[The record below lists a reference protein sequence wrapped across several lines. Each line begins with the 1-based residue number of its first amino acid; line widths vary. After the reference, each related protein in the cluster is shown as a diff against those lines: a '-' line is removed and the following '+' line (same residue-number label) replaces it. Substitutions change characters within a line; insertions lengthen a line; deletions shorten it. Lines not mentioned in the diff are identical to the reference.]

1 MQSMLDAI
9 DQTTGEGRRDF
20 VLLSFL
26 FNTGA
31 RVSEAVGLQ
40 ACDLRLAP
48 PAIVFLKGKGS
59 KERVCPVSPE
69 TARALR
75 EYLEAQ
81 EIGPRKHGRSSIT
94 RGYPLTRFGVR
105 WILQKHVRQAARHV
119 PSLKSKRLHPHSL
132 RHGTAIHLLRSGVDL
147 SMIAHWLGH
156 ASVNTTYKYLSL
168 NLEAKYGK
176 PWPRPSQSWGV
187 TATPV
192 AGAQIEI

>member
-1 MQSMLDAI
+1 
-9 DQTTGEGRRDF
+9 
-20 VLLSFL
+20 LSFL

-48 PAIVFLKGKGS
+48 PASVLLKGKGS
-59 KERVCPVSPE
+59 KERVCPLWPE

-81 EIGPRKHGRSSIT
+81 EIGLGETRTVFHNH

-168 NLEAKYGK
+168 NLEAKQEALAKAKPIVGHNGK
-176 PWPRPSQSWGV
+176 PGRWRTDRNLIKWLESL
-187 TATPV
+187 
-192 AGAQIEI
+192 